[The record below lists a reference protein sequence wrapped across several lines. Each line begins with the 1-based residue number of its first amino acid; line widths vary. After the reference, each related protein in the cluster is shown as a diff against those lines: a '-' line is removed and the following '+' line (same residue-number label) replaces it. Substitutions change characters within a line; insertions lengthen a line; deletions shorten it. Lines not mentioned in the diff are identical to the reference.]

1 MTDQQAD
8 ERLVKVA
15 AWYVIERG
23 MPVCVALQILQAE
36 LKDKRLFWESSQ
48 QLIKLIKDGIYTY
61 WNDILWRTCGALV
74 FTP

>member
-1 MTDQQAD
+1 MTDQEAD
-8 ERLVKVA
+8 KRLVKVA

-48 QLIKLIKDGIYTY
+48 QLIKLIKDGICT
-61 WNDILWRTCGALV
+61 I
-74 FTP
+74 

>member
-15 AWYVIERG
+15 AWYVMERG

-48 QLIKLIKDGIYTY
+48 ELIKIIQHGICQ
-61 WNDILWRTCGALV
+61 I
-74 FTP
+74 

>member
-36 LKDKRLFWESSQ
+36 LKDKIVFWEASKE
-48 QLIKLIKDGIYTY
+48 LIKLIQNGICTY
-61 WNDILWRTCGALV
+61 
-74 FTP
+74 

>member
-1 MTDQQAD
+1 MTEQEAD
-8 ERLVKVA
+8 KRLVKVA

-48 QLIKLIKDGIYTY
+48 QLIKLIKDGICT
-61 WNDILWRTCGALV
+61 I
-74 FTP
+74 

>member
-15 AWYVIERG
+15 AWYVMERG

-48 QLIKLIKDGIYTY
+48 ELIKLIQHGICTY
-61 WNDILWRTCGALV
+61 
-74 FTP
+74 

>member
-48 QLIKLIKDGIYTY
+48 ELIKLIKDGICT
-61 WNDILWRTCGALV
+61 I
-74 FTP
+74 

>member
-36 LKDKRLFWESSQ
+36 LKDKRLFWESSK
-48 QLIKLIKDGIYTY
+48 QLIKLIQDGICTY
-61 WNDILWRTCGALV
+61 
-74 FTP
+74 

>member
-15 AWYVIERG
+15 AWYVMERG

-48 QLIKLIKDGIYTY
+48 ELIKIIQHGIYTY
-61 WNDILWRTCGALV
+61 
-74 FTP
+74 

>member
-1 MTDQQAD
+1 MTEQEAD

-36 LKDKRLFWESSQ
+36 LKDKRLFWESSK
-48 QLIKLIKDGIYTY
+48 QLIKLIQDGICTY
-61 WNDILWRTCGALV
+61 
-74 FTP
+74 

>member
-1 MTDQQAD
+1 MTEQEAD
-8 ERLVKVA
+8 NRLVKVA

-48 QLIKLIKDGIYTY
+48 QLIKLVKDGICT
-61 WNDILWRTCGALV
+61 I
-74 FTP
+74 

>member
-48 QLIKLIKDGIYTY
+48 ELIKIIQHGICQ
-61 WNDILWRTCGALV
+61 I
-74 FTP
+74 

>member
-48 QLIKLIKDGIYTY
+48 TLIKLIKDGIYQ
-61 WNDILWRTCGALV
+61 I
-74 FTP
+74 

>member
-36 LKDKRLFWESSQ
+36 LKDKREFWESSKE
-48 QLIKLIKDGIYTY
+48 LIKLIQDGVCTY
-61 WNDILWRTCGALV
+61 
-74 FTP
+74 

>member
-15 AWYVIERG
+15 AWYVMERG

-48 QLIKLIKDGIYTY
+48 ELIKLIQHGICT
-61 WNDILWRTCGALV
+61 N
-74 FTP
+74 

>member
-1 MTDQQAD
+1 MSEQEAD

-36 LKDKRLFWESSQ
+36 LKDKRLFWESSK
-48 QLIKLIKDGIYTY
+48 QLIKLIQDGVCI
-61 WNDILWRTCGALV
+61 
-74 FTP
+74 

>member
-1 MTDQQAD
+1 MTDEQAD

-48 QLIKLIKDGIYTY
+48 TLIKLIKDGICT
-61 WNDILWRTCGALV
+61 I
-74 FTP
+74 

>member
-15 AWYVIERG
+15 ALYVIERG

-36 LKDKRLFWESSQ
+36 LKDKRLFWESSKE
-48 QLIKLIKDGIYTY
+48 LIKLIQHGVCTY
-61 WNDILWRTCGALV
+61 
-74 FTP
+74 